1 MGSWRIYNFHLA
13 HHSQIKVHHFPFC
26 QDMPAFTYRYF
37 FIYFFLVEKR
47 DHVYD
52 NEQTSEAN
60 WAPALGA
67 SGYVQTVTIE
77 KEIYQTIE
85 IERKEIKRKESI

>member
-1 MGSWRIYNFHLA
+1 
-13 HHSQIKVHHFPFC
+13 
-26 QDMPAFTYRYF
+26 
-37 FIYFFLVEKR
+37 VEKR